1 MQQII
6 REAIVIDVDVKKQT
20 CKLDYG
26 DARLSEMSSDIPL
39 PNMIGSG
46 NNGLI
51 NIIKPNTR
59 VLVAFIGP
67 YGRQVASILS
77 VLPSFSQQGSVSPSL
92 GISSDLPHGSR
103 KYPSIKDGEVILS
116 SHSGPSLYL
125 KEDRQ
130 MSLMDI
136 YGKGISFNFNK
147 ESHSIESVSNNIIDF
162 SSGGRSFFGEV
173 RRNEK
178 YFIYPDQNDLLNYS
192 KNILEVTRPVGFF
205 PNLPAENAPAGFK
218 LRNPKLSEY
227 RMIVNEFSSDSQF
240 SSFED
245 ELNRKNK
252 KTEYSARTE
261 KLNRY
266 LDPTNLL
273 GLARKE
279 LIEIISG
286 NVIDINGLPLDINY
300 RYIKMFG
307 EEGKIIDD
315 RSIMDAA
322 RRSRRGIGH
331 HFQLNSGSFDD
342 DKNISL
348 KNFTFDIDKEG
359 IFKLHVPKSTKTGNI
374 LYPIV
379 ADHALGVDNTI
390 VVNAPANVSKKYPIP
405 VMLRDDKNNPIPALS
420 ETHRSTGVRFLNNDG
435 YFKSNNESSYV
446 RINKTKYH
454 NMYETAERLIANTIK
469 AINIPTNYV
478 QVNPDGTTKLI
489 KDPDFLGYNYSSR
502 SFERPEVDNKDLKF
516 DYGFSTVS
524 VASGNPPI
532 QTGGDTYFAGK
543 KTKDLQQSNRY
554 TSIINGD
561 KVSLSE
567 DPSSTPGGGVSANMD
582 FEGAIEVSVGSDD
595 PDGKSITLDTAGS
608 LVAWFGKD
616 KNNRSLVV
624 QTDGAALFNI
634 GGSLDYS
641 SEQNPILNKGR
652 FDLRVN
658 INDRGFYNEEE
669 PPPITEA
676 VGYSDYII
684 SISEEGIVIA
694 GGTKKP
700 MLIRNKGEIMIESES
715 TVSLY
720 GKEINF
726 MTPGREPVP
735 FTKMSKNKQR

>member
-92 GISSDLPHGSR
+92 GISSDLPFGSR

-136 YGKGISFNFNK
+136 HGKGIAFNFNK
-147 ESHSIESVSNNIIDF
+147 DSHSIENVSNNIIDF

-192 KNILEVTRPVGFF
+192 NNIIEVTRPVGFF
-205 PNLPAENAPAGFK
+205 PNIPAEDAPAGFK

-227 RMIVNEFSSDSQF
+227 RMIINEFSSDSQF

-245 ELNRKNK
+245 ELKRRNK
-252 KTEYSARTE
+252 KTEYSAKTE

-307 EEGKIIDD
+307 EEGRIIDD
-315 RSIMDAA
+315 RSIIDAA
-322 RRSRRGIGH
+322 IRSRRGIGH
-331 HFQLNSGSFDD
+331 HFQLNSGTFDS
-342 DKNISL
+342 DKNINL

-359 IFKLHVPKSTKTGNI
+359 IFKLHVPKSTKVGNI
-374 LYPIV
+374 MYPTV
-379 ADHALGVDNTI
+379 VNYAAGTDNTI
-390 VVNAPANVSKKYPIP
+390 VANAAANSSRKNPIP

-420 ETHRSTGVRFLNNDG
+420 ETHRTTGVRFLNNDG
-435 YFKSNNESSYV
+435 YFKSNGESQYV
-446 RINKTKYH
+446 RINKTKHH

-502 SFERPEVDNKDLKF
+502 SFERPEVDDKDLKF

-524 VASGNPPI
+524 VASGKPPI

-543 KTKDLQQSNRY
+543 KTNDLQQSNRY
-554 TSIINGD
+554 SSIINGD
-561 KVSLSE
+561 QISLGD
-567 DPSSTPGGGVSANMD
+567 DPSSTSGGGVSANMD

-616 KNNRSLVV
+616 KNDRSLVV
-624 QTDGAALFNI
+624 QTDGSALFNV
-634 GGSLDYS
+634 GGSFDYS
-641 SEQNPILNKGR
+641 NPDNPVLNKGR

-658 INDRGFYNEEE
+658 INDRGFYNEES

>member
-1 MQQII
+1 
-6 REAIVIDVDVKKQT
+6 
-20 CKLDYG
+20 
-26 DARLSEMSSDIPL
+26 
-39 PNMIGSG
+39 
-46 NNGLI
+46 
-51 NIIKPNTR
+51 
-59 VLVAFIGP
+59 
-67 YGRQVASILS
+67 
-77 VLPSFSQQGSVSPSL
+77 
-92 GISSDLPHGSR
+92 
-103 KYPSIKDGEVILS
+103 
-116 SHSGPSLYL
+116 
-125 KEDRQ
+125 
-130 MSLMDI
+130 
-136 YGKGISFNFNK
+136 
-147 ESHSIESVSNNIIDF
+147 
-162 SSGGRSFFGEV
+162 
-173 RRNEK
+173 
-178 YFIYPDQNDLLNYS
+178 
-192 KNILEVTRPVGFF
+192 
-205 PNLPAENAPAGFK
+205 
-218 LRNPKLSEY
+218 
-227 RMIVNEFSSDSQF
+227 
-240 SSFED
+240 
-245 ELNRKNK
+245 
-252 KTEYSARTE
+252 
-261 KLNRY
+261 
-266 LDPTNLL
+266 
-273 GLARKE
+273 
-279 LIEIISG
+279 
-286 NVIDINGLPLDINY
+286 
-300 RYIKMFG
+300 
-307 EEGKIIDD
+307 
-315 RSIMDAA
+315 
-322 RRSRRGIGH
+322 
-331 HFQLNSGSFDD
+331 
-342 DKNISL
+342 
-348 KNFTFDIDKEG
+348 
-359 IFKLHVPKSTKTGNI
+359 
-374 LYPIV
+374 
-379 ADHALGVDNTI
+379 
-390 VVNAPANVSKKYPIP
+390 
-405 VMLRDDKNNPIPALS
+405 
-420 ETHRSTGVRFLNNDG
+420 
-435 YFKSNNESSYV
+435 
-446 RINKTKYH
+446 
-454 NMYETAERLIANTIK
+454 MYETAERLIANTIK